1 SSVGFVT
8 NINGN
13 HWVATVIDFASS
25 QILYGDSL
33 GSCPDKA
40 FINVLQWWSNHH
52 TGHHFTVGSLEIVH
66 QVDSFSCG
74 LLSVNALA
82 HFFLPS
88 EYPLMD
94 MKKVDDERLKI
105 LLEVGRQH

>member
-1 SSVGFVT
+1 M
-8 NINGN
+8 
-13 HWVATVIDFASS
+13 ATVIDFASS

-33 GSCPDKA
+33 RSHSDKA
-40 FINVLQWWSNHH
+40 FIDILQWWSNHH
-52 TGHHFTVGSLEIVH
+52 TGHHFTVGSLKIVH
-66 QVDSFSCG
+66 QVDLFSYG

-105 LLEVGRQH
+105 LLKVGRRHLD